1 VLRLFHRIAKPGC
14 SDPIAAP
21 WIPGTDLPILEA
33 RMARH
38 IIHFT
43 GPINS
48 STCGNLI
55 ATCSKVVQQGAEI
68 LQLNIAT
75 MGGECS
81 YGFTLYN
88 FLRALPVPV
97 HTHNLGTVE
106 SMGNILFLAGE
117 HRTACAHSKFLFHP
131 FHWTLH
137 GSVDHSRMAE
147 YAMSLDYDLRLYAQ
161 IVAERTEGSDEVLD
175 IPRYLMAYPRI
186 LGPREALASGM
197 IHAIDEMAI
206 KTGVCQWSV
215 HA

>member
-1 VLRLFHRIAKPGC
+1 
-14 SDPIAAP
+14 
-21 WIPGTDLPILEA
+21 
-33 RMARH
+33 MARH

-55 ATCSKVVQQGAEI
+55 STCSRAMQQGAEL

-88 FLRALPVPV
+88 FLRALPIPL

-117 HRTACAHSKFLFHP
+117 HRTACAFSKFLFHP

-137 GSVDHSRMAE
+137 GSVDHARMAE

-161 IVAERTEGSDEVLD
+161 IVAERTQGSAEVLD
-175 IPRYLMAYPRI
+175 VPRYLMAYPRI
-186 LGPREALASGM
+186 LGPEEALENGL
-197 IHAIDEMAI
+197 IHAIDEMPI
-206 KTGVCQWSV
+206 ESQSTQWSV